1 MSVSGFGGC
10 NPTHRGLQILLE
22 KVSSQVPSLSLTL
35 LWPVS
40 TLSEV
45 CQCKTFNDYS
55 TGRSMFT
62 ITSPSTT
69 ASSLRNIMIVSRQS
83 INVIYIYGN
92 FVHKSHISDPKIA
105 EN

>member
-1 MSVSGFGGC
+1 
-10 NPTHRGLQILLE
+10 
-22 KVSSQVPSLSLTL
+22 
-35 LWPVS
+35 
-40 TLSEV
+40 
-45 CQCKTFNDYS
+45 
-55 TGRSMFT
+55 MFT